1 MDKNIINQI
10 KSNDITYDI
19 NDYRIVE
26 IIGNEQEKID
36 NPATFS
42 IYSTEAV
49 NEKLQNASDTI
60 NNRITALGTPLNYL
74 GRINTEE
81 TPISWD
87 PTYMEFTI
95 PLKDKEGNPIRITFT
110 NNSTLTT
117 ENLKPGNVALV
128 GNQEYIY
135 DGTIWEMF
143 GDEGSYALKTIQI
156 KSGNNGILIK
166 NIDAKTEVDV
176 NDKANLANNI
186 QIAHIQSKESD
197 IEIND
202 NQILTSINIDDFG
215 HVINGEAKNYDIVIP
230 LALAEGE
237 ENGPRPG
244 LLSPEDKKK
253 LNNLADDANATYAT
267 KNELTEKAT
276 ELSNKID
283 ETAQDLSETIQ
294 QLSDSVDETT
304 QNLSDNIQQL
314 SDNVE
319 ETTQNLSDNIT
330 SAQQELTQKIDA
342 VDEKVDNLSNDIAG
356 TYATKTSIEELGTMA
371 YEDKNNYATKDDL
384 GNVSVDLSDYVTK
397 EELENMEIPTGD
409 LSNYVTK
416 EELRN
421 SQQIYY
427 GTEAPPADSNYLIW
441 INPDEIDQSD
451 TASQL
456 EWGLF

>member
-42 IYSTEAV
+42 IYSAEAV

-60 NNRITALGTPLNYL
+60 NDRIDTLG
-74 GRINTEE
+74 
-81 TPISWD
+81 
-87 PTYMEFTI
+87 I
-95 PLKDKEGNPIRITFT
+95 PLKYRGVVDIGRTQLEYSDDTGDDTFNPEEFNILPTKVYLIDVEEPLDPQ
-110 NNSTLTT
+110 NGDVVL
-117 ENLKPGNVALV
+117 L
-128 GNQEYIY
+128 GNQEYIFGNGKW
-135 DGTIWEMF
+135 DLF
-143 GDEGSYALKTIQI
+143 GDEGSYALKSIQI
-156 KSGNNGILIK
+156 KSANNGIQIHNIVK
-166 NIDAKTEVDV
+166 NELV
-176 NDKANLANNI
+176 NENNTALLANNI

-230 LALAEGE
+230 LALAEDE

-267 KNELTEKAT
+267 KDELTEKAT

-314 SDNVE
+314 SDRVD

-330 SAQQELTQKIDA
+330 STKQELTQKIDA
-342 VDEKVDNLSNDIAG
+342 VDTKVDNLSNNIAE

-397 EELENMEIPTGD
+397 EELENMDIPIGD

-456 EWGLF
+456 EWGVF